1 MKVARAE
8 LSALINRESAKDRVP
23 GLIVRT
29 AAPLALCVACLFV
42 TCQVLKSE
50 AVVEDIGKARLVES
64 KLSAT
69 FISVHTIKSRRLEY
83 LLTGSERYLS
93 RTDRDLAAVEAN
105 FGDLKRLLAGD
116 PEQSRRL
123 FGFQAKA
130 QALLDTTGLAVA
142 NFRAGNRALV
152 KETLASP
159 GFTRLMDDNSIGSE
173 PMLGIER
180 ARIASLQDIR
190 ASAFTNAAVGMF
202 ALLLGLALYSIGRIA
217 FMSALMRR
225 QRMTVQTLERAT
237 RKAEKARQSAEQA
250 RQSAEQASR
259 AKSDFLASV
268 SHELRTPLNAI
279 LGFSEL
285 IGYQM
290 MGPVGNKRYV
300 EYAADINKSGRHLLA
315 LVNDVLDLSKVE
327 AGKMEL
333 RESEFSIAALIADSL
348 DLLGEK
354 ARSHVSLGVECAPEI
369 PALMGDVKLIKQILL
384 NLVSNAVK
392 FTPDGGWV
400 TIAAH
405 YRGGRGVRIAVS
417 DSGIGMSQ
425 DDIEKAM
432 SPFGQIDS
440 RIARSHQG
448 TGLGLPISRS
458 YAELHGGELIIASAL
473 GQGTRVTL
481 VLPESRIAQ
490 TPQRKPAQK
499 RAG

>member
-8 LSALINRESAKDRVP
+8 LSALLNRENAKEHVP

-29 AAPLALCVACLFV
+29 AAPLALCVACIFV

-50 AVVEDIGKARLVES
+50 RVVEDIGKARRIEM
-64 KLSAT
+64 KLST
-69 FISVHTIKSRRLEY
+69 TYLSVHTIKSRRLEY

-93 RTDRDLAAVEAN
+93 HTDRDLAAVEAN
-105 FGDLKRLLAGD
+105 FEDLKRQLADD

-130 QALLDTTGLAVA
+130 QALLYSTGLAVA
-142 NFRAGNRALV
+142 NFRAGNWALV

-159 GFTRLMDDNSIGSE
+159 GFTRLMDDNAIGSE
-173 PMLGIER
+173 PLLGIER
-180 ARIASLQDIR
+180 ARIASLQEKR
-190 ASAFTNAAVGMF
+190 TSAFTNAAVGMF
-202 ALLLGLALYSIGRIA
+202 ALLLGLTLYSVSRIA
-217 FMSALMRR
+217 IMSSLMRR

-237 RKAEKARQSAEQA
+237 RRAEKA

-300 EYAADINKSGRHLLA
+300 EYAADIHKSGRHLLS

-333 RESEFSIAALIADSL
+333 RESEFSIAAVIAESVA
-348 DLLGEK
+348 LLGEK

-369 PALMGDVKLIKQILL
+369 PVLMGDVKLIKQILL

-417 DSGIGMSQ
+417 DSGIGMSHA
-425 DDIEKAM
+425 DIEKAL

-440 RIARSHQG
+440 HIARNHQG

-481 VLPESRIAQ
+481 VLPESRIAKE
-490 TPQRKPAQK
+490 PQV

>member
-8 LSALINRESAKDRVP
+8 LSALLYRENGNDRVP
-23 GLIVRT
+23 GLIIRT
-29 AAPLALCVACLFV
+29 AAPLALCIACLFV
-42 TCQVLKSE
+42 TSQVLKSE
-50 AVVEDIGKARLVES
+50 RVVEDIGKARRIEM

-83 LLTGSERYLS
+83 LLTGSERYLA
-93 RTDRDLAAVEAN
+93 RTDKDLASVEAN
-105 FGDLKRLLAGD
+105 FEDLKRQLADD

-123 FGFQAKA
+123 FAFQAQA
-130 QALLDTTGLAVA
+130 QALLYTTGLAVD
-142 NFRAGNRALV
+142 NFRAGNWAQV

-159 GFTRLMDDNSIGSE
+159 GFARLMDDNNIGSE
-173 PMLGIER
+173 PLLRIEQ
-180 ARIASLQDIR
+180 ARIASLQDSR
-190 ASAFTNAAVGMF
+190 TSAFTNAAVGIV
-202 ALLLGLALYSIGRIA
+202 ALLLGLALYSVCRIA
-217 FMSALMRR
+217 IMSSLMRR
-225 QRMTVQTLERAT
+225 QKMTVQTLERAT
-237 RKAEKARQSAEQA
+237 RKAEKA

-300 EYAADINKSGRHLLA
+300 EYAADIHKSGRHLLA

-333 RESEFSIAALIADSL
+333 RESEFSIAALIADSVA
-348 DLLGEK
+348 LLGEK
-354 ARSHVSLGVECAPEI
+354 ARNHVSLGVECAPDI
-369 PALMGDVKLIKQILL
+369 PTLVGDVKLIKQILL

-392 FTPDGGWV
+392 FTPEGGWV

-425 DDIEKAM
+425 ADIEKAL

-440 RIARSHQG
+440 RIARNHQG

-458 YAELHGGELIIASAL
+458 YAELHGGELIVASAL

-481 VLPESRIAQ
+481 LLPESRIAQ
-490 TPQRKPAQK
+490 TPQMKTPQMKAPQK